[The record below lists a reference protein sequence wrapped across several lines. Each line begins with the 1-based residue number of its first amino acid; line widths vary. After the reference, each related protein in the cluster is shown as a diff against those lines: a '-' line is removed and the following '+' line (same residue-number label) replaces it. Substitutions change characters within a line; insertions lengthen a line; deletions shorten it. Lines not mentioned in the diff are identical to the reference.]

1 MALEHIPLTDMEY
14 FGTKEGL
21 TYEEELTLIA
31 ERFEMTKEEVLKT
44 VVHAVYI
51 TGVYRSVLREAIEI
65 GFSKLLDDECIMMS
79 RVFNCDGS
87 LAEED
92 EEDEEDDEE
101 DDDVPF

>member
-51 TGVYRSVLREAIEI
+51 TGVYDSYLREAIEI
-65 GFSKLLDDECIMMS
+65 GFSQLLDDEEIRSMGY
-79 RVFNCDGS
+79 NCDGTPI
-87 LAEED
+87 EED
-92 EEDEEDDEE
+92 EEDE
-101 DDDVPF
+101 DDVPF